1 MPIAALAVLA
11 IILACAAYQYL
22 KGKCVR
28 AFATFITALSAG
40 FVAFAYFELLA
51 GLIVSRGDS
60 LPAIVVPWAQT
71 IAFVVLF
78 LVVFAVLYVIAGQ
91 IMRRPVAL
99 PDFPDRIGRAV
110 CGILLGLV
118 LAGLLLTALAMAPL
132 PNKYPYQR
140 FQPANPKPGQPQKV
154 LFSADGFAT
163 GWFSAVSRGAF
174 SGKKSFAVLHPDF
187 LDQAFLNRC
196 KATAG
201 IPVVT
206 AKNAIE
212 LPQRR
217 QDPNNVAAWSAP
229 DGLNTTD
236 GNPVPTKSGHSLV
249 ILRLGLRRGSIKDA
263 GRFTPSQIRLICK
276 QKGLNEKPLA
286 GRAINAYPLGYMQA
300 QDTLKLTRLTDKITV
315 SYTDFDE
322 RSSVRYID
330 FAFYVPTGFVP
341 VLIQFKQ
348 NGIAEVP
355 QLASPENA
363 PPTIPFAPKDEKRA
377 PSKSTKGAG
386 KSSKTKRR

>member
-1 MPIAALAVLA
+1 MAIANLAVVAAILICAILQFLKGRFVKAFAAL
-11 IILACAAYQYL
+11 
-22 KGKCVR
+22 
-28 AFATFITALSAG
+28 ITTVCAG
-40 FVAFAYFELLA
+40 FVALAYFELLA

-60 LPAIVVPWAQT
+60 LPAIVPWAQT

-78 LVVFAVLYVIAGQ
+78 LVGFAVLYGVAGQ
-91 IMRRPVAL
+91 IMRRPVTL
-99 PDFPDRIGRAV
+99 PDLPDRIGRAF

-118 LAGLLLTALAMAPL
+118 WAGLLLTALAMAPL

-140 FQPANPKPGQPQKV
+140 FQSARPNPEKSQKV

-163 GWFSAVSRGAF
+163 GWFSAVSKGAF
-174 SGKKSFAVLHPDF
+174 SAKKSFAVLHPDF

-236 GNPVPTKSGHSLV
+236 GNPAPTKSGHSLV
-249 ILRLGLRRGSIKDA
+249 ILRLGLRRSEIKDA

-276 QKGLNEKPLA
+276 QKPLDKKRPLA
-286 GRAINAYPLGYMQA
+286 GRAVNAYPLGYMQA
-300 QDTLKLTRLTDKITV
+300 QDTLKLARLTDRITV
-315 SYTDFDE
+315 SYTDFED
-322 RSSVRYID
+322 RSPVRYID
-330 FAFYVPTGFVP
+330 FAFHVPTGFVP
-341 VLIQFKQ
+341 VLVQFKQ
-348 NGIAEVP
+348 NSIAEVP
-355 QLASPENA
+355 PLVSAADA
-363 PPTIPFAPKDEKRA
+363 PPTIPFAPKDEKPP
-377 PSKSTKGAG
+377 PSRSTKGAG